1 LRAHGWLEE
10 GGWLATAATTM
21 ARAGELVVGDGRVGI
36 LVGFSLRE
44 TPGLDV
50 ARGQ

>member
-1 LRAHGWLEE
+1 MVGDSSDDD
-10 GGWLATAATTM
+10 GK
-21 ARAGELVVGDGRVGI
+21 AGELVVGDGRVGI

-50 ARGQ
+50 PRRQ